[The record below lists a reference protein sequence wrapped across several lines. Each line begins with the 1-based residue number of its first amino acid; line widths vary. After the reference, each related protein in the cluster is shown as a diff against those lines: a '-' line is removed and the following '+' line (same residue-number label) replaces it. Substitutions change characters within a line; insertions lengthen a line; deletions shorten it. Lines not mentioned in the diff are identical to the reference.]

1 MKQKKSETAHIH
13 IFVQM
18 IFDFHYSKVVL
29 QEYSCRGVESQPA
42 VNARVVGAV
51 DMSLCGGHSKQGQP
65 RQIQMPLLQYPTG
78 KWNIDDVRVDTSAG
92 LLCLPE
98 TVAHL
103 RVAT

>member
-51 DMSLCGGHSKQGQP
+51 DMSLCGGHSK
-65 RQIQMPLLQYPTG
+65 RQSFSAPT
-78 KWNIDDVRVDTSAG
+78 IPPMLTA
-92 LLCLPE
+92 
-98 TVAHL
+98 L
-103 RVAT
+103 RLAV